1 MMKRFMLVLWGV
13 AALSATGCG
22 RRSKEITSLQ
32 RKEAASLASEA
43 EFAVTLRDLPRAEI
57 LLTKVAALCPDT
69 GEYWVGLGSL
79 RMRLGD
85 RDGAKSAYQSAL
97 RAYQDAAKGEKADGA
112 QVLQQIHAL
121 ALLGRVDE
129 ARKLL
134 EKSEKKFPNDRLIR
148 DFIQERQLDQML
160 ADPTFKG
167 MSL

>member
-1 MMKRFMLVLWGV
+1 MMKRFILVLLGFV
-13 AALSATGCG
+13 AVAATGCG
-22 RRSKEITSLQ
+22 RRGREITSLQ

-43 EFAVTLRDLPRAEI
+43 EFAMTMRDLPRAEKA
-57 LLTKVAALCPDT
+57 LTKVVALCPDT

-97 RAYQDAAKGEKADGA
+97 SAYEDAAKKEKADGGP
-112 QVLQQIHAL
+112 VLQQVHVL

>member
-1 MMKRFMLVLWGV
+1 MMKRFMLILMGV

-22 RRSKEITSLQ
+22 RRAREITSLQ

-43 EFAVTLRDLPRAEI
+43 EFAVTLRDLPRAEK
-57 LLTKVAALCPDT
+57 LLTKVVALCPDT

-97 RAYQDAAKGEKADGA
+97 GAYEDAAKGEKADGTP
-112 QVLQQIHAL
+112 VLQQIHVL

-134 EKSEKKFPNDRLIR
+134 EKSEKLHPNDRLIR
-148 DFIQERQLDQML
+148 DFVQERQLDQML

>member
-1 MMKRFMLVLWGV
+1 MMKRFVLVLMGV
-13 AALSATGCG
+13 AAFSAAGCG
-22 RRSKEITSLQ
+22 RRTKEITSLQ

-43 EFAVTLRDLPRAEI
+43 EFALTLRDMPRAEK
-57 LLTKVAALCPDT
+57 LLTKVTALCPDT

-85 RDGAKSAYQSAL
+85 RDGAKSAYQAAL
-97 RAYQDAAKGEKADGA
+97 GAYEDAAKKEKADGEP
-112 QVLQQIHAL
+112 VLQQVHVL

-148 DFIQERQLDQML
+148 DFIQERQLDHLL
-160 ADPTFKG
+160 ADPNFKG